1 MALIYNGTIT
11 TFKKVSGY
19 NPGPLKP
26 TVNTVS
32 GDKTTIT
39 NYLQAQIQ
47 DAINN
52 LADRENIQV
61 VVSANNEV
69 T

>member
-32 GDKTTIT
+32 GDKTTAT

-61 VVSANNEV
+61 VISANNEV